1 MDGGVQPAGT
11 RGSRLRGD
19 KPPKSVAGPDGGE
32 GVIEPDAAAPIDAEE
47 SFGLACGVVNGEGV
61 APVIGVLKRGGG
73 VSEVKGAADG
83 PIKARRAAPDHLQ
96 EGDEVENAGK
106 ADGPEDHSRLTLQYP
121 MFRRFH
127 YGWVNLVVAALAMVA
142 TLPGRTQGLG
152 LVTEPLLA
160 DWGMDRVL
168 FATVNLWAT
177 LFGAVLCLPV
187 GRLTDRVG
195 PRMVITLVTLAL
207 GAAVV
212 AMSRTAS
219 LPVLF
224 VTLTL
229 TRALGQS
236 ALSVVSLAL
245 VGKWFAR
252 RLNLAMG
259 IFALLV
265 AMGFIGAFPAVGA
278 AVISGGW
285 RTAWLGVGLAV
296 MLLAPVAWL
305 LVRDKPS
312 GGDVEELASQPS
324 DLTLGQALR
333 TPAFWLFALASA
345 AFGLVY
351 SGIALFN
358 QSILELKG
366 FPAETYHR
374 TLVVSTVVGLVCNFG
389 AGWLGQWWPMQ
400 RLIGIGMAVL
410 AGSLLGLPLVRS
422 ALHVDLYAAAM
433 GAAGGIVTVVFFS
446 VWGQVFG
453 RTYLGRIQGC
463 AQAATVVASAVGPLL
478 LAETLARTGS
488 YDLLFFGLAGVVAML
503 GIASWVVSTPVRE
516 GLLS

>member
-1 MDGGVQPAGT
+1 MRPGYNT
-11 RGSRLRGD
+11 
-19 KPPKSVAGPDGGE
+19 
-32 GVIEPDAAAPIDAEE
+32 
-47 SFGLACGVVNGEGV
+47 GLSME
-61 APVIGVLKRGGG
+61 K
-73 VSEVKGAADG
+73 
-83 PIKARRAAPDHLQ
+83 
-96 EGDEVENAGK
+96 
-106 ADGPEDHSRLTLQYP
+106 
-121 MFRRFH
+121 RFH
-127 YGWVNLVVAALAMVA
+127 YGWVNLVLAALAMVA

-160 DWGMDRVL
+160 DWGMSRVV
-168 FATVNLWAT
+168 FAQVNLWAT

-187 GRLTDRVG
+187 GRFTDRWGARVV
-195 PRMVITLVTLAL
+195 MSCVAL
-207 GAAVV
+207 GLGLAVLGMTF
-212 AMSRTAS
+212 ARSIG
-219 LPVLF
+219 VLF
-224 VTLTL
+224 VLLTL

-265 AMGFIGAFPAVGA
+265 AMGFIAAFPAVGA
-278 AVISGGW
+278 AVLASGW
-285 RTAWLGVGLAV
+285 RAAWTGVGVGVLVMAVLAFLFV
-296 MLLAPVAWL
+296 RNAPSL
-305 LVRDKPS
+305 DD
-312 GGDVEELASQPS
+312 GDVEALALQPG
-324 DLTLGQALR
+324 DLTLGEALR

-358 QSILELKG
+358 QSILELRG

-374 TLVVSTVVGLVCNFG
+374 TLVISTMVGLVCNFV
-389 AGWLGQWWPMQ
+389 AGWAGQKWPMQ
-400 RLIGIGMAVL
+400 RLMGVGML
-410 AGSLLGLPLVRS
+410 MLGLSLLGLPLVRTGV
-422 ALHVDLYAAAM
+422 HVDLYAATM

-453 RTYLGRIQGC
+453 RTHLGRIQGA
-463 AQAATVVASAVGPLL
+463 AQATTVVASAVGPLL

-488 YDLLFFGLAGVVAML
+488 YDLLFWGLAAVVAGL
-503 GIASWVVSTPVRE
+503 GVGAWVVPMPARR

>member
-1 MDGGVQPAGT
+1 MVQTIMGT
-11 RGSRLRGD
+11 IHCM
-19 KPPKSVAGPDGGE
+19 PTA
-32 GVIEPDAAAPIDAEE
+32 
-47 SFGLACGVVNGEGV
+47 
-61 APVIGVLKRGGG
+61 
-73 VSEVKGAADG
+73 
-83 PIKARRAAPDHLQ
+83 RAA
-96 EGDEVENAGK
+96 
-106 ADGPEDHSRLTLQYP
+106 
-121 MFRRFH
+121 FH
-127 YGWVNLVVAALAMVA
+127 YGWVNLVLAALAMVA

-160 DWGMDRVL
+160 DWGMDRVM

-177 LFGAVLCLPV
+177 LVGALLCLPV
-187 GRLTDRVG
+187 GRLTDRAG
-195 PRMVITLVTLAL
+195 PRLVITVVTFAL

-212 AMSRTAS
+212 AMSRTTS

-259 IFALLV
+259 IFAVLV

-278 AVISGGW
+278 AVLSHGW
-285 RTAWLGVGLAV
+285 RTTWFWVGIAVALLG
-296 MLLAPVAWL
+296 PIAWL
-305 LVRDKPS
+305 LVRDKPT
-312 GGDVEELASQPS
+312 GDDMEALALQPS

-333 TPAFWLFALASA
+333 TWAFWLFALASS

-358 QSILELKG
+358 QSILELRG

-374 TLVVSTVVGLVCNFG
+374 TLVVSTMVGLVCNFG
-389 AGWLGQWWPMQ
+389 AGWLGQKWPMQ

-410 AGSLLGLPLVRS
+410 AASLAGLPMVRTG
-422 ALHVDLYAAAM
+422 LHVDLYAAAM

-446 VWGQVFG
+446 VWGQMFG
-453 RTYLGRIQGC
+453 RTHLGRIQGC

-478 LAETLARTGS
+478 LAGTLARTGS
-488 YDLLFFGLAGVVAML
+488 YDLLFFGLAGVVSML
-503 GIASWVVSTPVRE
+503 GIASWLVPSPVRE

>member
-1 MDGGVQPAGT
+1 MVQTIMGT
-11 RGSRLRGD
+11 IHCM
-19 KPPKSVAGPDGGE
+19 PTA
-32 GVIEPDAAAPIDAEE
+32 
-47 SFGLACGVVNGEGV
+47 
-61 APVIGVLKRGGG
+61 
-73 VSEVKGAADG
+73 
-83 PIKARRAAPDHLQ
+83 RAA
-96 EGDEVENAGK
+96 
-106 ADGPEDHSRLTLQYP
+106 
-121 MFRRFH
+121 FH
-127 YGWVNLVVAALAMVA
+127 YGWVNLVLAALAMVA

-160 DWGMDRVL
+160 DWGMDRVM
-168 FATVNLWAT
+168 FATVNFWAT
-177 LFGAVLCLPV
+177 LVGALLCLPV
-187 GRLTDRVG
+187 GRLTDRAG
-195 PRMVITLVTLAL
+195 PRLVITLVTFAL

-212 AMSRTAS
+212 AMSRTTS

-259 IFALLV
+259 IFAVLV

-278 AVISGGW
+278 AVLSHGW
-285 RTAWLGVGLAV
+285 RTTWFWVGIAVAFLG
-296 MLLAPVAWL
+296 PIAWL
-305 LVRDKPS
+305 LVRDSPS
-312 GGDVEELASQPS
+312 GDDVEALALQPS

-333 TPAFWLFALASA
+333 TWAFWLFALASA

-358 QSILELKG
+358 QSILELRG

-374 TLVVSTVVGLVCNFG
+374 TLVVSTMVGLLCNFG
-389 AGWLGQWWPMQ
+389 AGWLGQKWPMQ

-410 AGSLLGLPLVRS
+410 AASLAGLPMVRTG
-422 ALHVDLYAAAM
+422 LHVDLYAAAM

-446 VWGQVFG
+446 VWGQLFG
-453 RTYLGRIQGC
+453 RTHLGRIQGC

-478 LAETLARTGS
+478 LAGTLARTGS
-488 YDLLFFGLAGVVAML
+488 YDLLFFGLAGVVSML
-503 GIASWVVSTPVRE
+503 GIASWLVRTPDR
-516 GLLS
+516 

>member
-1 MDGGVQPAGT
+1 MPTARAG
-11 RGSRLRGD
+11 
-19 KPPKSVAGPDGGE
+19 
-32 GVIEPDAAAPIDAEE
+32 
-47 SFGLACGVVNGEGV
+47 
-61 APVIGVLKRGGG
+61 
-73 VSEVKGAADG
+73 
-83 PIKARRAAPDHLQ
+83 
-96 EGDEVENAGK
+96 
-106 ADGPEDHSRLTLQYP
+106 
-121 MFRRFH
+121 FH
-127 YGWVNLVVAALAMVA
+127 YGWVNLVLAALAMVA

-160 DWGMDRVL
+160 DWGMDRVS

-195 PRMVITLVTLAL
+195 PRLVISLVTLAL
-207 GAAVV
+207 GASVV

-219 LPVLF
+219 LPVLI

-236 ALSVVSLAL
+236 ALSVVSLVL
-245 VGKWFAR
+245 VGKSFTR

-259 IFALLV
+259 IFAVLV
-265 AMGFIGAFPAVGA
+265 AMGFVGAFPAVGA
-278 AVISGGW
+278 AVLSSGW
-285 RTAWLGVGLAV
+285 RAAWLGVGIGVA
-296 MLLAPVAWL
+296 LLGPVAWL
-305 LVRDKPS
+305 LVRDRPS
-312 GGDVEELASQPS
+312 GEDVEGLAPQPS
-324 DLTLGQALR
+324 DLTLEQTLR
-333 TPAFWLFALASA
+333 TPAFWLFALSSA

-358 QSILELKG
+358 QSILALRG

-374 TLVVSTVVGLVCNFG
+374 TLVVSTMVGLVCNFG
-389 AGWLGQWWPMQ
+389 AGWLGQKWPMQ

-410 AGSLLGLPLVRS
+410 ASSLAGLPLVRT
-422 ALHVDLYAAAM
+422 ALHVDLYASAM

-453 RTYLGRIQGC
+453 RTHLGRIQGC
-463 AQAATVVASAVGPLL
+463 AQAATVVASALGPLL

-488 YDLLFFGLAGVVAML
+488 YDLMFFGLAVVVAML
-503 GIASWVVSTPVRE
+503 GGASWLVPSPARA

>member
-1 MDGGVQPAGT
+1 
-11 RGSRLRGD
+11 
-19 KPPKSVAGPDGGE
+19 
-32 GVIEPDAAAPIDAEE
+32 
-47 SFGLACGVVNGEGV
+47 
-61 APVIGVLKRGGG
+61 
-73 VSEVKGAADG
+73 
-83 PIKARRAAPDHLQ
+83 
-96 EGDEVENAGK
+96 
-106 ADGPEDHSRLTLQYP
+106 
-121 MFRRFH
+121 
-127 YGWVNLVVAALAMVA
+127 MVA

-160 DWGMDRVL
+160 DWGMDRVM
-168 FATVNLWAT
+168 FATVNFWAT
-177 LFGAVLCLPV
+177 LFGALLCLPV
-187 GRLTDRVG
+187 GRLTDRAG
-195 PRMVITLVTLAL
+195 PRLVITLVTFAL

-212 AMSRTAS
+212 AMSRTTS

-259 IFALLV
+259 IFAVLV

-278 AVISGGW
+278 AVLSHGW
-285 RTAWLGVGLAV
+285 RTTWFWVGIAVAFLG
-296 MLLAPVAWL
+296 PIAWL
-305 LVRDKPS
+305 LVRDSPS
-312 GGDVEELASQPS
+312 GDDVEALALQPS

-333 TPAFWLFALASA
+333 TWAFWLFALASA

-358 QSILELKG
+358 QSILELRG

-374 TLVVSTVVGLVCNFG
+374 TLVVSTMVGLLCNFG
-389 AGWLGQWWPMQ
+389 AGWLGQKWPMQ

-410 AGSLLGLPLVRS
+410 AASLAGLPMVRTG
-422 ALHVDLYAAAM
+422 LHVDLYAAAM

-446 VWGQVFG
+446 VWGQLFG
-453 RTYLGRIQGC
+453 RTHLGRIQGC

-478 LAETLARTGS
+478 LAGTLARTGS
-488 YDLLFFGLAGVVAML
+488 YDLLFFGLAGVVSML
-503 GIASWVVSTPVRE
+503 GIASWLVRTPDR
-516 GLLS
+516 

>member
-1 MDGGVQPAGT
+1 MPTA
-11 RGSRLRGD
+11 
-19 KPPKSVAGPDGGE
+19 
-32 GVIEPDAAAPIDAEE
+32 
-47 SFGLACGVVNGEGV
+47 
-61 APVIGVLKRGGG
+61 
-73 VSEVKGAADG
+73 
-83 PIKARRAAPDHLQ
+83 RAA
-96 EGDEVENAGK
+96 
-106 ADGPEDHSRLTLQYP
+106 
-121 MFRRFH
+121 FH
-127 YGWVNLVVAALAMVA
+127 YGWVNLALAALAMVA

-160 DWGMDRVL
+160 DWGMDRVM
-168 FATVNLWAT
+168 FATVNFWAT
-177 LFGAVLCLPV
+177 LVGALLCLPV
-187 GRLTDRVG
+187 GRLTDRAG
-195 PRMVITLVTLAL
+195 PRLVITLVTFAL

-212 AMSRTAS
+212 AMSRTTS

-259 IFALLV
+259 IFAVLV

-278 AVISGGW
+278 AVLSHGW
-285 RTAWLGVGLAV
+285 RTTWFWVGIAVAFLG
-296 MLLAPVAWL
+296 PIAWL
-305 LVRDKPS
+305 LVRDKPT
-312 GGDVEELASQPS
+312 GDDMESLALQPS

-333 TPAFWLFALASA
+333 TWAFWLFALASS

-358 QSILELKG
+358 QSILELRG

-374 TLVVSTVVGLVCNFG
+374 TLVVSTMVGLVCNFG
-389 AGWLGQWWPMQ
+389 AGWLGQKWPMQ

-410 AGSLLGLPLVRS
+410 AASLAGLPMVRTG
-422 ALHVDLYAAAM
+422 LHVDLYAAAM

-446 VWGQVFG
+446 VWGQMFG
-453 RTYLGRIQGC
+453 RTHLGRIQGC

-478 LAETLARTGS
+478 LAGTLARTGS
-488 YDLLFFGLAGVVAML
+488 YDLLFFGLACVVAML
-503 GIASWVVSTPVRE
+503 GIASWLVPSPVRE

>member
-1 MDGGVQPAGT
+1 MVQTIMGT
-11 RGSRLRGD
+11 IHCM
-19 KPPKSVAGPDGGE
+19 PTA
-32 GVIEPDAAAPIDAEE
+32 
-47 SFGLACGVVNGEGV
+47 
-61 APVIGVLKRGGG
+61 
-73 VSEVKGAADG
+73 
-83 PIKARRAAPDHLQ
+83 RAA
-96 EGDEVENAGK
+96 
-106 ADGPEDHSRLTLQYP
+106 
-121 MFRRFH
+121 FH
-127 YGWVNLVVAALAMVA
+127 YGWVNLVLAALAMVA

-160 DWGMDRVL
+160 DWGMDRMM
-168 FATVNLWAT
+168 FATVNFWAT
-177 LFGAVLCLPV
+177 LFGALLCLPV
-187 GRLTDRVG
+187 GRLTDRAG
-195 PRMVITLVTLAL
+195 PRLVITLVTFAL

-212 AMSRTAS
+212 AMSRTTS

-259 IFALLV
+259 IFAVLV

-278 AVISGGW
+278 AVLSHGW
-285 RTAWLGVGLAV
+285 RTAWFWVGIGVALLG
-296 MLLAPVAWL
+296 PIAWL
-305 LVRDKPS
+305 LVRDKPT
-312 GGDVEELASQPS
+312 GDDVEALALQPS

-333 TPAFWLFALASA
+333 TWAFWLFALASS

-358 QSILELKG
+358 QSILELRG

-374 TLVVSTVVGLVCNFG
+374 TLVVSTMVGLVCNFG
-389 AGWLGQWWPMQ
+389 AGWLGQKWPMQ

-410 AGSLLGLPLVRS
+410 AASLAGLPMVRTG
-422 ALHVDLYAAAM
+422 LHVDLYAAAM

-446 VWGQVFG
+446 VWGQMFG
-453 RTYLGRIQGC
+453 RTHLGRIQGC

-478 LAETLARTGS
+478 LAGTLARTGS
-488 YDLLFFGLAGVVAML
+488 YDLLFFGLACVVAML
-503 GIASWVVSTPVRE
+503 GIASWLVPSPVRE

>member
-1 MDGGVQPAGT
+1 
-11 RGSRLRGD
+11 
-19 KPPKSVAGPDGGE
+19 
-32 GVIEPDAAAPIDAEE
+32 
-47 SFGLACGVVNGEGV
+47 
-61 APVIGVLKRGGG
+61 
-73 VSEVKGAADG
+73 
-83 PIKARRAAPDHLQ
+83 
-96 EGDEVENAGK
+96 
-106 ADGPEDHSRLTLQYP
+106 
-121 MFRRFH
+121 
-127 YGWVNLVVAALAMVA
+127 
-142 TLPGRTQGLG
+142 
-152 LVTEPLLA
+152 
-160 DWGMDRVL
+160 MDRVL

-187 GRLTDRVG
+187 GRVTDRWG
-195 PRMVITLVTLAL
+195 PRLVITLVTLAF
-207 GAAVV
+207 GFAVV
-212 AMSRTAS
+212 VMSRTAS

-224 VTLTL
+224 VMLTL

-259 IFALLV
+259 IFAVLV
-265 AMGFIGAFPAVGA
+265 AMGFIAAFPAVGA
-278 AVISGGW
+278 VVISSGW
-285 RTAWLGVGLAV
+285 RTAWFGVGIGVA
-296 MLLAPVAWL
+296 LLAPVAWL
-305 LVRDKPS
+305 LVRDKPT
-312 GGDVEELASQPS
+312 GEDVEALNLQPS

-333 TPAFWLFALASA
+333 TPAFWLFALASS

-374 TLVVSTVVGLVCNFG
+374 TLVVSTMVGLACNFG
-389 AGWLGQWWPMQ
+389 AGWLGQKWPMQ

-410 AGSLLGLPLVRS
+410 ALSLVGLPLVRTP
-422 ALHVDLYAAAM
+422 LHVDLYAATM

-453 RTYLGRIQGC
+453 RSHLGRIQGC
-463 AQAATVVASAVGPLL
+463 AQATTVVASAVGPLL
-478 LAETLARTGS
+478 LAETLAMTGS
-488 YDLLFFGLAGVVAML
+488 YDLLFFGLAVVVALL
-503 GIASWVVSTPVRE
+503 GIASWLVPTPVRE

>member
-1 MDGGVQPAGT
+1 MVQTIMGT
-11 RGSRLRGD
+11 IHCM
-19 KPPKSVAGPDGGE
+19 PTA
-32 GVIEPDAAAPIDAEE
+32 
-47 SFGLACGVVNGEGV
+47 
-61 APVIGVLKRGGG
+61 
-73 VSEVKGAADG
+73 
-83 PIKARRAAPDHLQ
+83 RAA
-96 EGDEVENAGK
+96 
-106 ADGPEDHSRLTLQYP
+106 
-121 MFRRFH
+121 FH
-127 YGWVNLVVAALAMVA
+127 YGWVNLVLAALAMVA

-160 DWGMDRVL
+160 DWGMDRVM
-168 FATVNLWAT
+168 FATVNFWAT
-177 LFGAVLCLPV
+177 LFGALLCLPV
-187 GRLTDRVG
+187 GRLTDRAG
-195 PRMVITLVTLAL
+195 PRLVITVVTFAL

-212 AMSRTAS
+212 AMSRTTS

-259 IFALLV
+259 IFAVLV

-278 AVISGGW
+278 AVLSHGW
-285 RTAWLGVGLAV
+285 RTTWFWVGIAVALLG
-296 MLLAPVAWL
+296 PIAWL
-305 LVRDKPS
+305 LVRDKPT
-312 GGDVEELASQPS
+312 GDDMEALALQPS

-333 TPAFWLFALASA
+333 TWAFWLFALASS

-358 QSILELKG
+358 QSILELRG

-374 TLVVSTVVGLVCNFG
+374 TLVVSTMVGLVCNFG
-389 AGWLGQWWPMQ
+389 AGWLGQKWPMQ

-410 AGSLLGLPLVRS
+410 AASLAGLPMVRTG
-422 ALHVDLYAAAM
+422 LHVDLYAAAM

-446 VWGQVFG
+446 VWGQMFG
-453 RTYLGRIQGC
+453 RTHLGRIQGC

-478 LAETLARTGS
+478 LAGTLARTGS
-488 YDLLFFGLAGVVAML
+488 YDLLFFGLAGVVSML
-503 GIASWVVSTPVRE
+503 GIASWLVPSPVRE

>member
-1 MDGGVQPAGT
+1 MPTA
-11 RGSRLRGD
+11 
-19 KPPKSVAGPDGGE
+19 
-32 GVIEPDAAAPIDAEE
+32 
-47 SFGLACGVVNGEGV
+47 
-61 APVIGVLKRGGG
+61 
-73 VSEVKGAADG
+73 
-83 PIKARRAAPDHLQ
+83 RAA
-96 EGDEVENAGK
+96 
-106 ADGPEDHSRLTLQYP
+106 
-121 MFRRFH
+121 FH
-127 YGWVNLVVAALAMVA
+127 YGWVNLVLAALAMVA

-160 DWGMDRVL
+160 DWGMDRMM
-168 FATVNLWAT
+168 FATVNFWAT
-177 LFGAVLCLPV
+177 LFGALLCLPV
-187 GRLTDRVG
+187 GRLTDRAG
-195 PRMVITLVTLAL
+195 PRLVITLVTFAL

-212 AMSRTAS
+212 AMSRTTS

-224 VTLTL
+224 VRLTL
-229 TRALGQS
+229 TRPLGQS

-259 IFALLV
+259 IFAVLV

-278 AVISGGW
+278 AVLSHGW
-285 RTAWLGVGLAV
+285 RTAWFWVGIGVALLG
-296 MLLAPVAWL
+296 PIAWL
-305 LVRDKPS
+305 LVRDKPT
-312 GGDVEELASQPS
+312 GDDVEALALQPS

-333 TPAFWLFALASA
+333 TWAFWLFALASS

-358 QSILELKG
+358 QSILELRG

-374 TLVVSTVVGLVCNFG
+374 TLVVSTMVGLVCNFG
-389 AGWLGQWWPMQ
+389 AGWLGQKWPMQ

-410 AGSLLGLPLVRS
+410 AASLAGLPMVRTG
-422 ALHVDLYAAAM
+422 LHVDLYAAAM

-446 VWGQVFG
+446 VWGQMFG
-453 RTYLGRIQGC
+453 RTHLGRIQGC

-478 LAETLARTGS
+478 LAGTLARTGS
-488 YDLLFFGLAGVVAML
+488 YDLLFFGLAGVVSML
-503 GIASWVVSTPVRE
+503 GIASWLVPSPVRE

>member
-1 MDGGVQPAGT
+1 
-11 RGSRLRGD
+11 
-19 KPPKSVAGPDGGE
+19 
-32 GVIEPDAAAPIDAEE
+32 
-47 SFGLACGVVNGEGV
+47 
-61 APVIGVLKRGGG
+61 
-73 VSEVKGAADG
+73 
-83 PIKARRAAPDHLQ
+83 
-96 EGDEVENAGK
+96 
-106 ADGPEDHSRLTLQYP
+106 
-121 MFRRFH
+121 MFQRFH
-127 YGWVNLVVAALAMVA
+127 YGWVNLVLAALAMVA

-168 FATVNLWAT
+168 FATVNFWAT
-177 LFGAVLCLPV
+177 LFGAVMCLPV
-187 GRLTDRVG
+187 GRTTDRWG
-195 PRMVITLVTLAL
+195 PRLVITLVTLGL
-207 GAAVV
+207 GVAVIV
-212 AMSRTAS
+212 MSRTTS

-224 VTLTL
+224 VMLTL

-259 IFALLV
+259 IFAVLV
-265 AMGFIGAFPAVGA
+265 AMGFIAAFPAVGA
-278 AVISGGW
+278 VVLSSGW
-285 RTAWLGVGLAV
+285 RTAWFGVGIGVA
-296 MLLAPVAWL
+296 LLAPVAWL
-305 LVRDKPS
+305 LVRDTPA
-312 GGDVEELASQPS
+312 GEDVEALGSQPS

-333 TPAFWLFALASA
+333 TPAFWLFALASS

-374 TLVVSTVVGLVCNFG
+374 TLVVSTMVGLACNFG
-389 AGWLGQWWPMQ
+389 AGWLGQKWPMQ

-410 AGSLLGLPLVRS
+410 AVSLVGLPLVRTP
-422 ALHVDLYAAAM
+422 LHVDLYAAAM

-453 RTYLGRIQGC
+453 RSYLGRIQGC
-463 AQAATVVASAVGPLL
+463 AQATTVVASALGPLL
-478 LAETLARTGS
+478 LAETLALTGS
-488 YDLLFFGLAGVVAML
+488 YDLLFFGLAVVVALL
-503 GIASWVVSTPVRE
+503 GVASWLVPTPVRE

>member
-1 MDGGVQPAGT
+1 MPTA
-11 RGSRLRGD
+11 
-19 KPPKSVAGPDGGE
+19 
-32 GVIEPDAAAPIDAEE
+32 
-47 SFGLACGVVNGEGV
+47 
-61 APVIGVLKRGGG
+61 
-73 VSEVKGAADG
+73 
-83 PIKARRAAPDHLQ
+83 RAA
-96 EGDEVENAGK
+96 
-106 ADGPEDHSRLTLQYP
+106 
-121 MFRRFH
+121 FH
-127 YGWVNLVVAALAMVA
+127 YGWVNLVLAALAMVA

-160 DWGMDRVL
+160 DWGMDRMM
-168 FATVNLWAT
+168 FATVNFWAT
-177 LFGAVLCLPV
+177 LFGALLCLPV
-187 GRLTDRVG
+187 GRLTDRAG
-195 PRMVITLVTLAL
+195 PRLVITLVTFAL

-212 AMSRTAS
+212 AMSRTTS

-259 IFALLV
+259 IFAVLV

-278 AVISGGW
+278 AVLSHGW
-285 RTAWLGVGLAV
+285 RTAWFWVGIGVALLG
-296 MLLAPVAWL
+296 PIAWL
-305 LVRDKPS
+305 LVRDKPT
-312 GGDVEELASQPS
+312 GDDVEALALQPS

-333 TPAFWLFALASA
+333 TWAFWLFALASSA
-345 AFGLVY
+345 VGLVY

-358 QSILELKG
+358 QSILELRG

-374 TLVVSTVVGLVCNFG
+374 TLVVSTMVGLVCNFG
-389 AGWLGQWWPMQ
+389 AGWLGQKWPMQ

-410 AGSLLGLPLVRS
+410 AASLAGLPMVRTG
-422 ALHVDLYAAAM
+422 LHVDLYAAAM

-446 VWGQVFG
+446 GWGQLFG
-453 RTYLGRIQGC
+453 RTHLGRIQGC

-478 LAETLARTGS
+478 LAGTLARTGS
-488 YDLLFFGLAGVVAML
+488 YDLLFFGLAGVVSML
-503 GIASWVVSTPVRE
+503 GIASWLVPSPVRE

>member
-1 MDGGVQPAGT
+1 MVQTIIGT
-11 RGSRLRGD
+11 IHCM
-19 KPPKSVAGPDGGE
+19 PTA
-32 GVIEPDAAAPIDAEE
+32 
-47 SFGLACGVVNGEGV
+47 
-61 APVIGVLKRGGG
+61 
-73 VSEVKGAADG
+73 
-83 PIKARRAAPDHLQ
+83 RAA
-96 EGDEVENAGK
+96 
-106 ADGPEDHSRLTLQYP
+106 
-121 MFRRFH
+121 FH
-127 YGWVNLVVAALAMVA
+127 YGWVNLVLAALAMVA

-160 DWGMDRVL
+160 DWGMDRML
-168 FATVNLWAT
+168 FATVNFWAT
-177 LFGAVLCLPV
+177 LFGALLCLPV
-187 GRLTDRVG
+187 GRLTDRAG
-195 PRMVITLVTLAL
+195 PRLVITLVTFAL

-212 AMSRTAS
+212 AMSRTTS

-259 IFALLV
+259 IFAVLV

-278 AVISGGW
+278 AVLSHGW
-285 RTAWLGVGLAV
+285 RTTWFWVGIAVAFLG
-296 MLLAPVAWL
+296 PIAWL
-305 LVRDKPS
+305 LVRDSPS
-312 GGDVEELASQPS
+312 GDDVEALALQPS

-333 TPAFWLFALASA
+333 TWAFWLFALASA

-358 QSILELKG
+358 QSILELRG

-374 TLVVSTVVGLVCNFG
+374 TLVVSTMVGLVCNFG
-389 AGWLGQWWPMQ
+389 AGWLGQKWPMQ

-410 AGSLLGLPLVRS
+410 AASLAGLPMVRTG
-422 ALHVDLYAAAM
+422 LHVDLYAAAM

-446 VWGQVFG
+446 VWGQMFG
-453 RTYLGRIQGC
+453 RTHLGRIQGC

-478 LAETLARTGS
+478 LAGTLARTGS
-488 YDLLFFGLAGVVAML
+488 YDLLFFGLAGVVSML
-503 GIASWVVSTPVRE
+503 GIASWLVRTPDR
-516 GLLS
+516 

>member
-1 MDGGVQPAGT
+1 MPTA
-11 RGSRLRGD
+11 
-19 KPPKSVAGPDGGE
+19 
-32 GVIEPDAAAPIDAEE
+32 
-47 SFGLACGVVNGEGV
+47 
-61 APVIGVLKRGGG
+61 
-73 VSEVKGAADG
+73 
-83 PIKARRAAPDHLQ
+83 RAA
-96 EGDEVENAGK
+96 
-106 ADGPEDHSRLTLQYP
+106 
-121 MFRRFH
+121 FH
-127 YGWVNLVVAALAMVA
+127 YGWVNLVLAALAMVA

-160 DWGMDRVL
+160 DWGMDRVM
-168 FATVNLWAT
+168 FATVNFWAT
-177 LFGAVLCLPV
+177 LVGALLCLPV
-187 GRLTDRVG
+187 GRLTDRAG
-195 PRMVITLVTLAL
+195 PRLVITLVTFAL

-212 AMSRTAS
+212 AMSRTTS

-259 IFALLV
+259 IFAVLV

-278 AVISGGW
+278 AVLSHGW
-285 RTAWLGVGLAV
+285 RTAWFWVGIGVALLG
-296 MLLAPVAWL
+296 PIAWL
-305 LVRDKPS
+305 LVRDKPT
-312 GGDVEELASQPS
+312 GDDVEALALQPS

-333 TPAFWLFALASA
+333 TWAFWLFALASA

-358 QSILELKG
+358 QSILELRG

-374 TLVVSTVVGLVCNFG
+374 TLVVSTMVGLLCNFG
-389 AGWLGQWWPMQ
+389 AGWLGQKWPMQ

-410 AGSLLGLPLVRS
+410 AASLAGLPMVRTG
-422 ALHVDLYAAAM
+422 LHVDLYAAAM

-446 VWGQVFG
+446 VWGQMFG
-453 RTYLGRIQGC
+453 RTHLGRIQGC

-478 LAETLARTGS
+478 LAGTLARTGS
-488 YDLLFFGLAGVVAML
+488 YDLLFFGLACVVAML
-503 GIASWVVSTPVRE
+503 GIASWLVPSPVRE

>member
-1 MDGGVQPAGT
+1 MPTA
-11 RGSRLRGD
+11 
-19 KPPKSVAGPDGGE
+19 
-32 GVIEPDAAAPIDAEE
+32 
-47 SFGLACGVVNGEGV
+47 
-61 APVIGVLKRGGG
+61 
-73 VSEVKGAADG
+73 
-83 PIKARRAAPDHLQ
+83 RAA
-96 EGDEVENAGK
+96 
-106 ADGPEDHSRLTLQYP
+106 
-121 MFRRFH
+121 FH
-127 YGWVNLVVAALAMVA
+127 YGWVNLVLAALAMVA

-160 DWGMDRVL
+160 DWGMDRMM
-168 FATVNLWAT
+168 FATVNFWAT
-177 LFGAVLCLPV
+177 LFGALLCLPV
-187 GRLTDRVG
+187 GRLTDRAG
-195 PRMVITLVTLAL
+195 PRLVITLVTFAL

-212 AMSRTAS
+212 AMSRTTS

-259 IFALLV
+259 IFAVLV

-278 AVISGGW
+278 AVLSHGW
-285 RTAWLGVGLAV
+285 RTTWFWVGIAVAFLG
-296 MLLAPVAWL
+296 PIAWL
-305 LVRDKPS
+305 LVRDKPT
-312 GGDVEELASQPS
+312 GDDMESLALQPS

-333 TPAFWLFALASA
+333 TWAFWLFALASS

-358 QSILELKG
+358 QSILELRG

-374 TLVVSTVVGLVCNFG
+374 TLVVSTMVGLVCNFG
-389 AGWLGQWWPMQ
+389 AGWLGQKWPMQ

-410 AGSLLGLPLVRS
+410 AASLAGLPMVRTG
-422 ALHVDLYAAAM
+422 LHVDLYAAAM

-446 VWGQVFG
+446 VWGQMFG
-453 RTYLGRIQGC
+453 RTHLGRIQGC

-478 LAETLARTGS
+478 LAGTLARTGS
-488 YDLLFFGLAGVVAML
+488 YDLLFFGLACVVAML
-503 GIASWVVSTPVRE
+503 GIASWLVPSPVRE

>member
-1 MDGGVQPAGT
+1 
-11 RGSRLRGD
+11 
-19 KPPKSVAGPDGGE
+19 
-32 GVIEPDAAAPIDAEE
+32 
-47 SFGLACGVVNGEGV
+47 
-61 APVIGVLKRGGG
+61 
-73 VSEVKGAADG
+73 
-83 PIKARRAAPDHLQ
+83 
-96 EGDEVENAGK
+96 
-106 ADGPEDHSRLTLQYP
+106 

-127 YGWVNLVVAALAMVA
+127 YGWVNLVLAALAMVA

-187 GRLTDRVG
+187 GRVTDRWG
-195 PRMVITLVTLAL
+195 PRLVITLVTLGL
-207 GAAVV
+207 GVAVV
-212 AMSRTAS
+212 VMSRTAS

-224 VTLTL
+224 VMLTL

-259 IFALLV
+259 IFAVLV
-265 AMGFIGAFPAVGA
+265 AMGFIAAFPAVGA
-278 AVISGGW
+278 VVIASGW
-285 RTAWLGVGLAV
+285 RSAWFGVGIGVA
-296 MLLAPVAWL
+296 LLAPVAWL
-305 LVRDKPS
+305 LVRDRPT
-312 GGDVEELASQPS
+312 GEDVEALNLQPS

-333 TPAFWLFALASA
+333 TPAFWLFALASS

-374 TLVVSTVVGLVCNFG
+374 TLVVSTMVGLACNFG
-389 AGWLGQWWPMQ
+389 AGWLGQKWPMQ

-410 AGSLLGLPLVRS
+410 ALSLVGLPLVRTPM
-422 ALHVDLYAAAM
+422 HVDLYAAAM

-453 RTYLGRIQGC
+453 RSHLGRIQGC
-463 AQAATVVASAVGPLL
+463 AQATTVVASAVGPLL
-478 LAETLARTGS
+478 LAETLAMTGS
-488 YDLLFFGLAGVVAML
+488 YDLLFFGLAVVVALL
-503 GIASWVVSTPVRE
+503 GIASWLVPTPVRE
-516 GLLS
+516 GMLS

>member
-1 MDGGVQPAGT
+1 
-11 RGSRLRGD
+11 
-19 KPPKSVAGPDGGE
+19 
-32 GVIEPDAAAPIDAEE
+32 
-47 SFGLACGVVNGEGV
+47 
-61 APVIGVLKRGGG
+61 
-73 VSEVKGAADG
+73 
-83 PIKARRAAPDHLQ
+83 
-96 EGDEVENAGK
+96 
-106 ADGPEDHSRLTLQYP
+106 

-187 GRLTDRVG
+187 GRLTDRLG
-195 PRMVITLVTLAL
+195 PRVVITAIILAL
-207 GAAVV
+207 GGAVM
-212 AMSRTAS
+212 AMSRTMS

-259 IFALLV
+259 IYAVLV
-265 AMGFIGAFPAVGA
+265 AIGFIAAFPAVGA
-278 AVISGGW
+278 AVLSAGW
-285 RTAWLGVGLAV
+285 RAAWFGVGIGVA
-296 MLLAPVAWL
+296 LLGPVAWL
-305 LVRDKPS
+305 FVRNRPS
-312 GGDVEELASQPS
+312 GEDVEALALEPS

-358 QSILELKG
+358 QSILELRG

-374 TLVVSTVVGLVCNFG
+374 TLVVSTMVGLLCNFG
-389 AGWLGQWWPMQ
+389 AGWLGQRWPMQ
-400 RLIGIGMAVL
+400 RLIGMGMGVL
-410 AGSLLGLPLVRS
+410 ALSLVGLPLVKT
-422 ALHVDLYAAAM
+422 AGQVDLYAAAM

-446 VWGQVFG
+446 VWGQMFG
-453 RTYLGRIQGC
+453 RTHLGRIQGC
-463 AQAATVVASAVGPLL
+463 AQATTVVASALGPLL

-488 YDLLFFGLAGVVAML
+488 YDLLFFGLAAVVAML
-503 GIASWVVSTPVRE
+503 GAAAWFVPAPVR
-516 GLLS
+516 GSLLS

>member
-1 MDGGVQPAGT
+1 M
-11 RGSRLRGD
+11 
-19 KPPKSVAGPDGGE
+19 
-32 GVIEPDAAAPIDAEE
+32 
-47 SFGLACGVVNGEGV
+47 
-61 APVIGVLKRGGG
+61 VL
-73 VSEVKGAADG
+73 
-83 PIKARRAAPDHLQ
+83 ARR
-96 EGDEVENAGK
+96 G
-106 ADGPEDHSRLTLQYP
+106 
-121 MFRRFH
+121 FH
-127 YGWVNLVVAALAMVA
+127 YGWVNLVAAAATMVA

-177 LFGAVLCLPV
+177 LFGAILCLPV
-187 GRLTDRVG
+187 GRFTDRWG
-195 PRMVITLVTLAL
+195 PRAVTALVAL
-207 GAAVV
+207 GLGGAVV
-212 AMSRTAS
+212 AMSQTRTLWA
-219 LPVLF
+219 LVAL
-224 VTLTL
+224 LTL

-252 RLNLAMG
+252 RLQLAMG

-265 AMGFIGAFPAVGA
+265 AIGFIGAFPAVGA
-278 AVISGGW
+278 AVVASGW
-285 RTAWLGVGLAV
+285 RAAWLWVGISVLA
-296 MLLAPVAWL
+296 LGPVAWL
-305 LVRDKPS
+305 LVRDRATS
-312 GGDVEELASQPS
+312 EDGDVEALASQPS
-324 DLTLGQALR
+324 DLTLEEALR

-358 QSILELKG
+358 QSILELRG
-366 FPAETYHR
+366 FSAETYHR
-374 TLVVSTVVGLVCNFG
+374 TLVVSTMTGLVCNFA
-389 AGWLGQWWPMQ
+389 AGWLGQRWPMQ
-400 RLIGIGMAVL
+400 RLVGVGMGVL
-410 AGSLLGLPLVRS
+410 AASLAGLPLVRT

-453 RTYLGRIQGC
+453 RTHLGRIQGC
-463 AQAATVVASAVGPLL
+463 AQATTVVASAVGPLL

-488 YDLLFFGLAGVVAML
+488 YDVLFFGLAGVVALL
-503 GIASWVVSTPVRE
+503 GAGSAVVPAPVRR